1 MCPSAWRGVPSS
13 RAGAVLASAGSTR
26 TARGCWV
33 PAGRL
38 SAGKVSSRAPV
49 PQPQLL
55 LGHEVKAEEPSRA
68 FPMDGLLDV
77 PPQSP
82 AAGEI
87 LFSPS
92 LPFRKL
98 IPKARGG
105 HALWWGPVPFPA
117 AIPPCAPSDCCT
129 IGSPHSL
136 SMVFCRTKGIYL
148 KS

>member
-82 AAGEI
+82 AAGKI

-92 LPFRKL
+92 LPFGKL

-105 HALWWGPVPFPA
+105 DQSHSQLRSLLVLLPTAAPLVPPTA
-117 AIPPCAPSDCCT
+117 CPWCSVVPR
-129 IGSPHSL
+129 
-136 SMVFCRTKGIYL
+136 VFIWSFKCF
-148 KS
+148 